1 MILDEI
7 VEDKKKRL
15 IEHKARISETE
26 MRRLAEETDTRA
38 KDCFYNNLKK
48 SGLSIIGEFKKAS
61 PSLGTI
67 TSKIDLMERI
77 QEYNAS
83 VDAISCL
90 TEEDHFHGN
99 VDYLKEIR
107 KKSGLPILRKDFMVC
122 EYQFYEAKAIGADAV
137 LLITAILD
145 DTQMHDFYQ
154 LARELELDVLVETHD
169 EAEIERAMKIDP
181 RIIGVNNRNLKDF
194 TISLENTKRLRPYVP
209 DNKVFVAESGIT
221 GDADVAFLRDCG
233 VDAFLIG
240 RAFMESENPKA
251 LASHWKELYLA

>member
-15 IEHKARISETE
+15 PGHMARIPETE
-26 MRRLAEETDTRA
+26 MRRMAEETKTREA
-38 KDCFYNNLKK
+38 DCFYNHLKK
-48 SGLSIIGEFKKAS
+48 PGLSIIGEFKKAS

-77 QEYNAS
+77 SEYNAS

-99 VDYLKEIR
+99 VAYLKEIR
-107 KKSGLPILRKDFMVC
+107 AKSSLPILRKDFMIC
-122 EYQFYEAKAIGADAV
+122 EYQFYEAKVIGADAV

-145 DTQMHDFYQ
+145 DAQMHDFYQ
-154 LARELELDVLVETHD
+154 LAGELELDVLV
-169 EAEIERAMKIDP
+169 DP

-194 TISLENTKRLRPYVP
+194 TISLEHTRRLRPYVP
-209 DNKVFVAESGIT
+209 EDKVFVAESGIT
-221 GDADVAFLRDCG
+221 GDEDVRFLRDCG

-251 LASHWKELYLA
+251 LAQKWKELYQA